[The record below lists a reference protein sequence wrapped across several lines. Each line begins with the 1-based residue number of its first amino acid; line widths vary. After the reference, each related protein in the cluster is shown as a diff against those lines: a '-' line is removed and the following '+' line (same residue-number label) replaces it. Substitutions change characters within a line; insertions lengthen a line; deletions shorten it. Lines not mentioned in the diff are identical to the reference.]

1 MEQFASPSGSSPLPT
16 GPSPATRQMLKL
28 GRLAKIGVPVVAVVG
43 LGYGI
48 STFMEAQNHAQQQSL
63 QEQERLRKNAMLME
77 AYGDKS
83 SLEDMQRAMEHYHKN

>member
-1 MEQFASPSGSSPLPT
+1 
-16 GPSPATRQMLKL
+16 
-28 GRLAKIGVPVVAVVG
+28 VG

-48 STFMEAQNHAQQQSL
+48 STFMEAQHHAQQQSL

-83 SLEDMQRAMEHYHKN
+83 SLEDMQRALEHYHKVRFFLRLIMVAF

>member
-1 MEQFASPSGSSPLPT
+1 M
-16 GPSPATRQMLKL
+16 
-28 GRLAKIGVPVVAVVG
+28 G

-48 STFMEAQNHAQQQSL
+48 STFMEAQSQAQQQSL

-83 SLEDMQRAMEHYHKN
+83 SLEDMQRALEHYHKVRSFLCFTFQCRKVCR